1 MKKYPLV
8 LVLILISVLSMGQ
21 VFIEMNPKGQDYKGD
36 WTVYGSENL
45 NKSIPDEKVHGSRY
59 WSEDWMLASLYGSNK
74 NVIARL
80 FVRHNL
86 LSREIH
92 FKDLEGKEQVA
103 SPDILKVAV
112 LHPGEDT
119 SEIITVFRNDLPDVY
134 INNKPFQGYLEELN
148 RDAYRLMKLNRREL
162 VVMDAR
168 FGTEK
173 RYELRDKLDYFIS
186 GNNRV
191 VHLKKLSAEYVLSA
205 LPRSSGLSSYIKEKG
220 LSLKKE
226 NDVLF
231 LLKAYGEFIKKE
243 PIAGK
248 AD

>member
-1 MKKYPLV
+1 MKRYPLFF
-8 LVLILISVLSMGQ
+8 VLILVSTLGKGQ

-36 WTVYGSENL
+36 WTVYGTENL
-45 NKSIPDEKVHGSRY
+45 NKSIPDEKVNGSRY
-59 WSEDWMLASLYGSNK
+59 WSEDWKLASLYGSNK

-80 FVRHNL
+80 FVRYNL
-86 LSREIH
+86 LSQEVH

-103 SPDILKVAV
+103 SPEILKMAV

-119 SEIITVFRNDLPDVY
+119 SGILTVFRNDLPDVY
-134 INNKPFQGYLEELN
+134 INNKPVQGYLEELN
-148 RDAYRLMKLNRREL
+148 RDTFRLMKLNRREL

-173 RYELRDKLDYFIS
+173 RYELRDRLDYFIS

-191 VHLKKLSAEYVLSA
+191 VHLKKLSAEYVLTA
-205 LPRSSGLSSYIKEKG
+205 LPRSSGLRPYIKEQG

-226 NDVLF
+226 NDVLV
-231 LLKAYGEFIKKE
+231 LLKAYDEFIKKQ
-243 PIAGK
+243 PLAGK